1 MKLSDMELGKLM
13 ELRNALDDVC
23 ERIAITL
30 TDYRTMSR
38 DIELTNMNP
47 YQKSL
52 YSKRIMYV
60 HFRETVNTAIEG
72 KLDGIIASVE
82 NEKTDTKN

>member
-1 MKLSDMELGKLM
+1 MKLSEMELGKLM

-30 TDYRTMSR
+30 TDYRTMSG
-38 DIELTNMNP
+38 DIDLTNMNS
-47 YQKSL
+47 YQRSL

-60 HFRETVNTAIEG
+60 HFRETVNAAIEG